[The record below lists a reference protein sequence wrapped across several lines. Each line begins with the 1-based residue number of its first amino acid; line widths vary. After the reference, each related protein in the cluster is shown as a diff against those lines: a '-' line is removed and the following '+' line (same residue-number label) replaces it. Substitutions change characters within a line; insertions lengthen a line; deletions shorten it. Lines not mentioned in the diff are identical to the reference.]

1 VGSEPGAAGVGTR
14 HLYQLR
20 QRLENGPPG
29 HVDSQR
35 PENGSH
41 HVECLTCN
49 SSCEYSDIYLS
60 KDNSYYL
67 LHCLGPQVPYLQV
80 RFYICRK
87 IFLLNLCFRNLCLTK
102 RQMCNKGIQ
111 QCRCFRSFSILR
123 KAKIEFAVMTFL
135 FILN

>member
-1 VGSEPGAAGVGTR
+1 MFAAILSHVPANAALLCCRFLVGSEPGAAGVGTR

-20 QRLENGPPG
+20 QSLENGPPS
-29 HVDSQR
+29 HVDTDSQR

-80 RFYICRK
+80 SFTFVEKSIFY
-87 IFLLNLCFRNLCLTK
+87 NLCLRFAERVTLLLFV
-102 RQMCNKGIQ
+102 Q
-111 QCRCFRSFSILR
+111 FSQI
-123 KAKIEFAVMTFL
+123 FVY
-135 FILN
+135 